1 MSIEQQVFRKKRFDT
16 SLLEDNGFVRR
27 DSSFFL
33 SGDFMDG
40 DFTAEITVDDD
51 GAVHGRVID
60 NMNEEEYAQL
70 RMDNYTG
77 AYVGHVREA
86 YREILEDI
94 ASNCCSDQDERIM
107 NERLIRTV
115 LEIADSIPKG
125 YVATYG
131 QIAEMAGRPRNA
143 RLIGRIMSMA
153 DRYGDHPC
161 HRVVNHA
168 GRTVPGWK
176 EQRALLEAEGVT
188 FLPGGNVDMKKHRL
202 K

>member
-1 MSIEQQVFRKKRFDT
+1 M
-16 SLLEDNGFVRR
+16 
-27 DSSFFL
+27 
-33 SGDFMDG
+33 
-40 DFTAEITVDDD
+40 
-51 GAVHGRVID
+51 
-60 NMNEEEYAQL
+60 
-70 RMDNYTG
+70 
-77 AYVGHVREA
+77 GHVREA

-94 ASNCCSDQDERIM
+94 ASKCCSDQDERIM

-115 LEIADSIPKG
+115 LEIADSIPNG

>member
-1 MSIEQQVFRKKRFDT
+1 MTIEQQVFRKKRFDT
-16 SLLEDNGFVRR
+16 SLLENYGFVRR

>member
-1 MSIEQQVFRKKRFDT
+1 MTIEQQVFRKKRFDT
-16 SLLEDNGFVRR
+16 SLLEDYGFVRR

>member
-1 MSIEQQVFRKKRFDT
+1 MTIEQQVFRKKRFDT
-16 SLLEDNGFVRR
+16 SLLEDYGFVRR

-107 NERLIRTV
+107 NERLIQTV

-176 EQRALLEAEGVT
+176 EQRALLEAEGVS

>member
-1 MSIEQQVFRKKRFDT
+1 MTIEQQVFRKKRFDT
-16 SLLEDNGFVRR
+16 SLLENYGFVRR

-168 GRTVPGWK
+168 GRTVPGWE

>member
-1 MSIEQQVFRKKRFDT
+1 MTIEQQVFRKKRFDT
-16 SLLEDNGFVRR
+16 SLLENYGFVRR

-94 ASNCCSDQDERIM
+94 SENCCSDPDERIM

>member
-1 MSIEQQVFRKKRFDT
+1 MTIEQQVFRKKRFDT
-16 SLLEDNGFVRR
+16 SLLEDYGFVRR

-33 SGDFMDG
+33 TRDFMDG

-51 GAVHGRVID
+51 GSVHGRVID
-60 NMNEEEYAQL
+60 NMNGEEYAQL
-70 RMDNYTG
+70 RMENYTG
-77 AYVGHVREA
+77 AYVGHVRES

-94 ASNCCSDQDERIM
+94 SEICCSDPDERIM
-107 NERLIRTV
+107 NERLIQTV

-176 EQRALLEAEGVT
+176 EQRALLEAEGVS

>member
-1 MSIEQQVFRKKRFDT
+1 MTIEQQVFRKKRFDT
-16 SLLEDNGFVRR
+16 SLLENYGFVRR

-176 EQRALLEAEGVT
+176 EQRALLEAEGVS